1 MRNQGAGWT
10 TAQGQRSAFLHVVIS
25 TNANYR
31 IIWIGFQ
38 IALKPLFAALA
49 T

>member
-1 MRNQGAGWT
+1 MSRQGAGWT

-25 TNANYR
+25 TNGNNR

-38 IALKPLFAALA
+38 TALKPLSSALA